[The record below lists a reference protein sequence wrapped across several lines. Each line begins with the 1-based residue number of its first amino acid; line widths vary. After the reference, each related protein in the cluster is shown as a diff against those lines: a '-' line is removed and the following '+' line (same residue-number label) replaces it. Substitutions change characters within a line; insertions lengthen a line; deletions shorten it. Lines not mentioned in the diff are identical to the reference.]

1 MYNKFPGS
9 HKPSHMK
16 TGLPEKTELK
26 LPHYAKAALICV
38 GLYTLFTI
46 LSITQ
51 SLVVPL
57 IIAGLVATL
66 LTPVVDFLVR
76 KRMNRILAISLTVI
90 AFFSI
95 LVLVTILL
103 SHQIIR
109 FSQSLPMLG
118 EKLESL
124 VNEVAQWVSHQF
136 AIDSGE
142 VIGWFQDRKTEL
154 IDSAGTDIGRKV
166 VTTGSAVVLIIV
178 IPIYVFLI
186 LHYQPLLLQFIHR
199 VFTADKQANVDDVIA
214 KTKKII
220 QTYLV
225 GLIFE
230 AIIVATLYSIA
241 LLSLGIEYAIL
252 LAAIGAILN
261 LIPYIG
267 SIIAAILPMIIALA
281 TKTPAYAL
289 FVLAAYVGIQLIDNN
304 FIIPKVVA
312 SRVRLNALVSI
323 IVVIAAGML
332 WGIPGMFIAIPTT
345 AIFKVIFAH
354 SNGMK
359 PIGYLLGDTVPPLPA
374 MVHEARRPK
383 KRRKRR
389 FKPGIKTDDKK

>member
-1 MYNKFPGS
+1 
-9 HKPSHMK
+9 MK
-16 TGLPEKTELK
+16 AGLQEKTEFK
-26 LPHYAKAALICV
+26 LPLYAKGALICV

-76 KRMNRILAISLTVI
+76 KKVNRVLAISLTVI

-95 LVLVTILL
+95 LVLVTVLL

-118 EKLESL
+118 EKLQVL
-124 VNEVAQWVSHQF
+124 LNEVVQWISQHF

-142 VIGWFQDRKTEL
+142 VDSWIQDRKAEL
-154 IDSAGTDIGRKV
+154 INSAGSNIGRKV
-166 VTTGSAVVLIIV
+166 VTTGSALILIIV
-178 IPIYVFLI
+178 IPIYVFLM
-186 LHYQPLLLQFIHR
+186 LLYQPLLLQFIHR
-199 VFTADKQANVDDVIA
+199 VFTADKKANVDDVIE

-241 LLSLGIEYAIL
+241 LLSLGIEYALL

-267 SIIAAILPMIIALA
+267 SIIAAILPMLLALA
-281 TKTPAYAL
+281 TKPPTYAL
-289 FVLAAYVGIQLIDNN
+289 FVLAAYVVIQIIDNN

-345 AIFKVIFAH
+345 AIFKVIFTH
-354 SNGMK
+354 SNAMRPVG
-359 PIGYLLGDTVPPLPA
+359 LLMGDGVSPLTTMA
-374 MVHEARRPK
+374 QEVRRPK

-389 FKPGIKTDDKK
+389 FRPSAKSPEKK